1 MDTKHDIRALLAHA
15 RALQL
20 WFHGAH
26 FAASGPAFY
35 GDHKTYQKIYEEY
48 ETTFDGLTEKAMAYG
63 DVEAADPQASLPEI
77 TRRLANL
84 PSPSRLSA
92 NLLAQQSVSL
102 LAEWIRHVSSLF
114 AHLEQKQRR
123 PLGLNDFLAA
133 TANAYEGFYYKLQR
147 RSVPQDE

>member
-1 MDTKHDIRALLAHA
+1 
-15 RALQL
+15 
-20 WFHGAH
+20 
-26 FAASGPAFY
+26 
-35 GDHKTYQKIYEEY
+35 
-48 ETTFDGLTEKAMAYG
+48 MAYG

-114 AHLEQKQRR
+114 AHLEQKQRL

-147 RSVPQDE
+147 RAVPQDE